1 VVSEASF
8 DRVISDHLALCER
21 NNRLEHRMPLD
32 RYREQVD
39 GRSMTRASAAAPAQD
54 EPETETV
61 VKLRQEHWLD
71 PDSYWD
77 TTGSG
82 PCRSST
88 GATTDPWRI
97 SA

>member
-1 VVSEASF
+1 MSEASF
-8 DRVISDHLALCER
+8 DRVISDHLALSER
-21 NNRLEHRMPLD
+21 NKRLEHRMPLD

-61 VKLRQEHWLD
+61 VKSGQEHWLD

-77 TTGSG
+77 TTGERPLPEFDWG
-82 PCRSST
+82 
-88 GATTDPWRI
+88 DD
-97 SA
+97 